1 MIGNVK
7 EDKSMGLILFLA
19 LLLAALIAF
28 KMVAFV
34 ATVMFIGF
42 KICVIG
48 LAGYI
53 VIKCFKALF
62 GSGR

>member
-1 MIGNVK
+1 
-7 EDKSMGLILFLA
+7 MGLILFLA

-28 KMVAFV
+28 KMVALV
-34 ATVMFIGF
+34 ATVMLIGF

-48 LAGYI
+48 LAGFV

-62 GSGR
+62 GSSR

>member
-1 MIGNVK
+1 
-7 EDKSMGLILFLA
+7 MGLILFLA

-28 KMVAFV
+28 KIVAFV